1 MYDDYCG
8 DDDTVDSVEMWI
20 DEHVEASLRGRLTL
34 EMVMSAYIQNTG
46 ESVDLD
52 ELYGLLSDR
61 FSADT
66 DERGELIFRA
76 HINL

>member
-1 MYDDYCG
+1 
-8 DDDTVDSVEMWI
+8 
-20 DEHVEASLRGRLTL
+20 
-34 EMVMSAYIQNTG
+34 MVMSAYIEHTG

-66 DERGELIFRA
+66 DNGELIFRA